1 MPRAVLVVDADIS
14 AIRRAMGEVQSLTR
28 RAQAAMT
35 ADAVRGTSER
45 ARVVRREASTETAA
59 VRQVQRDRRAAER
72 AATSTARTESA
83 ERISAANRESRE
95 RTAVALA
102 AMRAATT
109 MDVERTRAH
118 TREEIAR
125 TTATRREEQRRTEA
139 VRNGRREQQSRMA
152 GLARAGA
159 ASVYRAGAQEHGQIQ
174 DARRRAATTDG
185 ALASA
190 VGLAG
195 GDANEAAAR
204 ARQLHAFAEAN
215 RLPSAD
221 IAEAAAAGQ
230 AEFNVLGQRGQTTQQ
245 RDAQFR
251 AFLADYAEGA
261 NTFADPSQHVR
272 LSGMLRSGGFDET
285 TRQSALSVIGAATQA
300 GSVEEGDL
308 IRGGMAAMIARMR
321 GARQQGGETVQQAQL
336 RELTEAVTEMEVAKS
351 SGLTAR
357 MSGNVLRNV
366 GQRLRGTVAQ
376 DKLLTNVSRATATAG
391 LTADQQARL
400 QATLF
405 EADPSRAGR
414 MRLREQYQS
423 GVGLAEGAAAAGITG
438 QQFQNIF
445 AGGGRGNAQGL
456 QRNESNLLGGLLN
469 RDSEGRTG
477 IEAIRSMQSAG
488 GITAADRQRLTDVR
502 QSTDA
507 ATLAGQEEHAL
518 NERRNNLA
526 TGMSD
531 AAADFVAMHPILTS
545 VTTGLTGLATSVGGW
560 MGMRAALG
568 YSATTATAGAATTG
582 AATTGAA
589 ATGAGVLATV
599 GGLVIAPIAAAAAVL
614 LHTRSDNDSTD
625 INAAGLRRARGTAA
639 PTGPVQVALTPES
652 AQAVGQHMATTLQR
666 SPITAVVT
674 PDPHGA
680 AHAAS
685 AAPPP
690 PR

>member
-1 MPRAVLVVDADIS
+1 MPRATLIIDVDTS
-14 AIRRAMGEVQSLTR
+14 AVQRAMGEVQSLTR

-35 ADAVRGTSER
+35 ADTARGTSER
-45 ARVVRREASTETAA
+45 ARAVRREASADSAA
-59 VRQVQRDRRAAER
+59 ARQVQRDRRAAEN
-72 AATSTARTESA
+72 AATSGARTQSA

-95 RTAVALA
+95 RTAVAVA

-109 MDVERTRAH
+109 MEVERTRAH
-118 TREEIAR
+118 TREEVAR

-139 VRNGRREQQSRMA
+139 VRAGRREQQSRMA
-152 GLARAGA
+152 GGARAVGA
-159 ASVYRAGAQEHGQIQ
+159 AVYRAGAQEHGQIQ
-174 DARRRAATTDG
+174 DARRRSASTD
-185 ALASA
+185 ASLAGA

-195 GDANEAAAR
+195 GDANEASAR

-215 RLPSAD
+215 RLSSAD

-230 AEFNVLGQRGQTTQQ
+230 AEFNVLGSRGQSTQQ

-272 LSGMLRSGGFDET
+272 LSGMLRSGGFDES
-285 TRQSALSVIGAATQA
+285 TRQSALSVIGAATQS

-321 GARQQGGETVQQAQL
+321 GARQQGGETMQQAQL

-351 SGLTAR
+351 SGLSAR
-357 MSGNVLRNV
+357 MSGNILRNV

-376 DKLLTNVSRATATAG
+376 DKLLTNVSQAQATAG
-391 LTADQQARL
+391 LTAEQQARL

-405 EADPSRAGR
+405 EADPARTGQ
-414 MRLREQYQS
+414 MRLRERYQS

-456 QRNESNLLGGLLN
+456 QRNEQNLLGGLLN
-469 RDSEGRTG
+469 RDTEGRTG

-502 QSTDA
+502 QGTDA
-507 ATLAGQEEHAL
+507 ATLAGQEEHGINA
-518 NERRNNLA
+518 RRNNLA
-526 TGMSD
+526 AGMSD
-531 AAADFVAMHPILTS
+531 TAADFIALHPVLTS
-545 VTTGLTGLATSVGGW
+545 AAEGLAGLATSVGGW

-568 YSATTATAGAATTG
+568 YSATTAAAGAGGG

-589 ATGAGVLATV
+589 ATGAGALATV

-625 INAAGLRRARGTAA
+625 INAEGLRRARGGA
-639 PTGPVQVALTPES
+639 PGGPVQVSLSPDSVTGVANALRNVPL
-652 AQAVGQHMATTLQR
+652 AVA
-666 SPITAVVT
+666 
-674 PDPHGA
+674 PDPHAA

-685 AAPPP
+685 NAPPV
-690 PR
+690 PRR

>member
-1 MPRAVLVVDADIS
+1 MPRATLIIDVDTS
-14 AIRRAMGEVQSLTR
+14 AFQRAMGEVQSLTR

-35 ADAVRGTSER
+35 ADTARGTAER
-45 ARVVRREASTETAA
+45 ARAVRREASASTAA
-59 VRQVQRDRRAAER
+59 VRQVQRDRRAAE
-72 AATSTARTESA
+72 AATTTAARSASA

-95 RTAVALA
+95 RTQLALA
-102 AMRAATT
+102 AVRAATM
-109 MDVERTRAH
+109 MDIERTRAH
-118 TREEIAR
+118 SREEIAR

-139 VRNGRREQQSRMA
+139 VRAGRREQQSRMA
-152 GLARAGA
+152 GVARAAA

-174 DARRRAATTDG
+174 DARRRAASTD
-185 ALASA
+185 ASLAGA

-195 GDANEAAAR
+195 GDANEASAR

-230 AEFNVLGQRGQTTQQ
+230 AEFNVLGSRGQSAQQ

-272 LSGMLRSGGFDET
+272 LSGMLRSGGFDES
-285 TRQSALSVIGAATQA
+285 TRQSALSVIGAATQS

-308 IRGGMAAMIARMR
+308 IRGGMSAMIARMR
-321 GARQQGGETVQQAQL
+321 GARQQGSETMQQAQL

-351 SGLTAR
+351 SGLSAR
-357 MSGNVLRNV
+357 TSGNVLRNV

-376 DKLLTNVSRATATAG
+376 DKLLTNVSQATATAG
-391 LTADQQARL
+391 LTAEQQARL

-405 EADPSRAGR
+405 EADPTRRGR

-423 GVGLAEGAAAAGITG
+423 GVGLAEGAAAAGING

-456 QRNESNLLGGLLN
+456 QRNEQNLLGGLLN
-469 RDSEGRTG
+469 RDAEGRTG

-488 GITAADRQRLTDVR
+488 GITPADRQRLTDVR
-502 QSTDA
+502 QGTDA
-507 ATLAGQEEHAL
+507 ATLAGQEEHSL
-518 NERRNNLA
+518 NARRNNLA
-526 TGMSD
+526 AGMSD
-531 AAADFVAMHPILTS
+531 TTADFVAMHPVLTS
-545 VTTGLTGLATSVGGW
+545 AATGLAGLATSVGGW

-568 YSATTATAGAATTG
+568 YSATTAATGAGG

-589 ATGAGVLATV
+589 ATGAGALATV
-599 GGLVIAPIAAAAAVL
+599 GGLVIAPIAAAAAIL
-614 LHTRSDNDSTD
+614 LRTDSGNDSTD
-625 INAAGLRRARGTAA
+625 INAEGLRRARA
-639 PTGPVQVALTPES
+639 TGAGNAPVQVSLTPES
-652 AQAVGQHMATTLQR
+652 AAAVAAAMQRAPMTAT
-666 SPITAVVT
+666 VT
-674 PDPHGA
+674 PHDA
-680 AHAAS
+680 AHAAA
-685 AAPPP
+685 AAPT
-690 PR
+690 PRR